1 MASLRDYDDLLTADI
16 KIDYSKLDVSFWDG
30 FNEIVKRQTLEF
42 ERQRK
47 SITPTWE
54 DMNRRF
60 DL

>member
-1 MASLRDYDDLLTADI
+1 MASLRDYDDLLTANVT
-16 KIDYSKLDVSFWDG
+16 IDYSKLDASFWDG
-30 FNEIVKRQTLEF
+30 FSEIVTKNAIDF